1 MLSAPPWR
9 SVRGGATG
17 QVRSHRFEVGD
28 AQGFPVGCVAPLRAA
43 PSSATRRR
51 NALVVLLYFLT
62 TLTEPR
68 SRAAKQMA
76 PQLPRPGSRGL
87 GVSVRP
93 RRSSTTESV
102 GLSRSTR
109 FPRIGFSRPS
119 LQPGRTLWGFE
130 NDCSSHSSGRP
141 TRVAPSCS
149 SVPLPRRAIAGEHPT
164 PSGEL
169 DRGLECTPTRA
180 QSPSHQERK
189 GCVL

>member
-1 MLSAPPWR
+1 AS
-9 SVRGGATG
+9 
-17 QVRSHRFEVGD
+17 
-28 AQGFPVGCVAPLRAA
+28 
-43 PSSATRRR
+43 SSATRRR

-68 SRAAKQMA
+68 SRAANTWH
-76 PQLPRPGSRGL
+76 PSCRDRGL
-87 GVSVRP
+87 AAWRKRP
-93 RRSSTTESV
+93 TSEKPDDGIRPA
-102 GLSRSTR
+102 SRSTR

-119 LQPGRTLWGFE
+119 LQPGRTLWRFD
-130 NDCSSHSSGRP
+130 NACSSHSSGRP

-189 GCVL
+189 GCVLQDHA